1 MEQDRLPTKRSP
13 LVWVI
18 AQTRQRQWG
27 GSTATL
33 VQQGN
38 TQPGKAKAIN
48 VCLAPTVGVNVS
60 SNVQFDAKK
69 WMSFYHPGMGSILCH
84 SKSWCSGQYHVWDGY
99 WGGTAVTSG
108 VRGGVQKVNIQ
119 IRSRASRHARPRHV
133 RKKLVER
140 GAPHK
145 SILQWQLCNN
155 ENHPQAS
162 VC

>member
-1 MEQDRLPTKRSP
+1 MPRHDSANGAGQPQPLSSRGTPNLGRRKRSTSAWHQP
-13 LVWVI
+13 SGLMFR
-18 AQTRQRQWG
+18 QTFN
-27 GSTATL
+27 ST
-33 VQQGN
+33 Q
-38 TQPGKAKAIN
+38 
-48 VCLAPTVGVNVS
+48 
-60 SNVQFDAKK
+60 KK